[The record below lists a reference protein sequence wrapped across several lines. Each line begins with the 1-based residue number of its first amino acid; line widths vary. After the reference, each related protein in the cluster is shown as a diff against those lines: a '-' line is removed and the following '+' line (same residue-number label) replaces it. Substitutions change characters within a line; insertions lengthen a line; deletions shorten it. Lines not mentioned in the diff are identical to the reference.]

1 MLKAGQQLRVAREL
15 LGLKIRDVEVA
26 SLKIAAR
33 HGNDD
38 FAISIGR
45 LSDIENKEVVP
56 NIYRLHTLTVVYRLD
71 LRDLLSW
78 YGIDLRLTAA
88 DLELAN
94 PPRSHKIE
102 TLGLVPSVNVPLRI
116 DPSFDS
122 KLTLNLGRVIEEWG
136 ALPLA
141 YLSKFANTEYTYGYV
156 GSEDFTM
163 YPILLPGSFVQVD
176 ERKTEVETRMW
187 RSEYE
192 RPIYFIETRNGYLC
206 SWCTI
211 KSDKIILQPH
221 PLSPGALQIMKH
233 PQDAE
238 VIGQV
243 VGMAMRL
250 GEWNPSPNEPA
261 SKAPATLN

>member
-1 MLKAGQQLRVAREL
+1 MLKAGQHLRAARER

-33 HGNDD
+33 HGIAD

-45 LSDIENKEVVP
+45 LSDIENKEVIP
-56 NIYRLHTLTVVYRLD
+56 NIYRLHTLTVIYRLD
-71 LRDLLSW
+71 LREVLSW
-78 YGIDLRLTAA
+78 FGINIQDTAA
-88 DLELAN
+88 DLELAH

-102 TLGLVPSVNVPLRI
+102 ILNRLPTVDIPLRV
-116 DPSFDS
+116 DPSFNP
-122 KLTLNLGRVIEEWG
+122 KVTLNLGRVIEEWG
-136 ALPLA
+136 PVPFA
-141 YLSKFANTEYTYGYV
+141 YLSKFAKTEYTYGYV

-163 YPILLPGSFVQVD
+163 YPILLPGSFLQVD
-176 ERKTEVETRMW
+176 ETKTEVETRMW

-192 RPIYFIETRNGYLC
+192 RPIYFIETRNGHLC

-211 KSDKIILQPH
+211 KGDKIILQPH
-221 PLSPGALQIMKH
+221 PLSPCSLQIMKH

-243 VGMAMRL
+243 VGIAMRL

-261 SKAPATLN
+261 SKLPSALN